1 MGEQLEMQ
9 AYHIQEFLYNSVQ
22 PLRDETEEK
31 EEETVRKQ
39 SISKL

>member
-31 EEETVRKQ
+31 EPYESNK
-39 SISKL
+39 SPNCK